1 MQSSYFPAGSLW
13 TVCCSPKRQAA
24 CIASEHLQGST
35 TISSISFGA
44 QELTYT
50 RFVLQNIAIVT
61 VAYGIATAL
70 PVFSTLLGIFG
81 AVTSTIIAYILPTF
95 FYMRTSKRSFV
106 NDRFSWVALAVLIL
120 GGSAGMV
127 CAPLLGPFYH
137 VMCVYQASFGFIVD
151 GAVKNG
157 LG

>member
-1 MQSSYFPAGSLW
+1 MLDLHFF
-13 TVCCSPKRQAA
+13 V
-24 CIASEHLQGST
+24 
-35 TISSISFGA
+35 A

-95 FYMRTSKRSFV
+95 FYMRTSRRSFV

-137 VMCVYQASFGFIVD
+137 VIVCVSGKFWIHRRWRCEEWFGMKLV
-151 GAVKNG
+151 AA
-157 LG
+157 